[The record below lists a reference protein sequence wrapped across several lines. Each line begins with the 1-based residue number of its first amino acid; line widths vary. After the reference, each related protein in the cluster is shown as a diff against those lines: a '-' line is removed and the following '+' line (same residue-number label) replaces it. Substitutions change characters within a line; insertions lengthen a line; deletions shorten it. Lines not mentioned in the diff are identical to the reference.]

1 MVMEF
6 FRGGADKELEQ
17 IEQTIQ
23 QMLLDCRH
31 TFDAA
36 INALLG
42 GTDPELVKKDI
53 KKTDRRVNKAER
65 EVRRELVVHTSV
77 RGAQADVPMVLVS
90 MSIVKDAERIG
101 DYAKNIFDIA
111 REGVDMSKDED
122 LDQLIAYRDR
132 VSRLIAETARIFG
145 ERDTEAAH
153 LILQTEDE
161 NLIEYDSLVIAQ
173 IESGRPARE
182 AVPRALLYRYFKR
195 ITAHAMNVLTSLVMP
210 IDRLDYYDEDKAD
223 RW

>member
-23 QMLLDCRH
+23 QMLVDCRH

-42 GTDPELVKKDI
+42 GTDPDLVKKDI
-53 KKTDRRVNKAER
+53 KKTDRQVNKAER
-65 EVRRELVVHTSV
+65 EVRRELVVHASV
-77 RGAQADVPMVLVS
+77 RGAQADIPMVLVS
-90 MSIVKDAERIG
+90 MSIVKDVERIG
-101 DYAKNIFDIA
+101 DYAKNIFDLA
-111 REGVDMSKDED
+111 AAGVDLSSTRD
-122 LDQLIAYRDR
+122 LDKLIKHRDQ

-153 LILQTEDE
+153 LILQAEDE
-161 NLIEYDSLVIAQ
+161 NLVEYDNLVVAQ
-173 IESGRPARE
+173 INSDAPAAT
-182 AVPRALLYRYFKR
+182 AVPIALLYRYFKR
-195 ITAHAMNVLTSLVMP
+195 ITAHSMNVLTSLVMP
-210 IDRLDYYDEDKAD
+210 LDRLDYYDEDKAD

>member
-42 GTDPELVKKDI
+42 GTDPDLVKKDI
-53 KKTDRRVNKAER
+53 KKTDRRVNKSER

-77 RGAQADVPMVLVS
+77 RGAQADIPMVLVS

-111 REGVDMSKDED
+111 REGVDLSSADD
-122 LDQLIAYRDR
+122 LDQLIRHRDR

-161 NLIEYDSLVIAQ
+161 NLDEYDSIVVAQ
-173 IESGRPARE
+173 IESEQPAAE
-182 AVPRALLYRYFKR
+182 AVPRALLYRYLKR
-195 ITAHAMNVLTSLVMP
+195 ITAHAMNILTSLVMP
-210 IDRLDYYDEDKAD
+210 IDRLNYYDEDKAD

>member
-17 IEQTIQ
+17 IEHTIQ
-23 QMLLDCRH
+23 QMLVDCRH

-42 GTDPELVKKDI
+42 GTDPNLVRKDI
-53 KKTDRRVNKAER
+53 KRTDRQVNKAER
-65 EVRRELVVHTSV
+65 EVRRELVVHASV
-77 RGAQADVPMVLVS
+77 RGAQADIPMVLAS

-101 DYAKNIFDIA
+101 DYAKNIFDLA
-111 REGVDMSKDED
+111 AAGVDLSSTPDVDK
-122 LDQLIAYRDR
+122 LVKHRDQ

-145 ERDTEAAH
+145 DRDTEAAH
-153 LILQTEDE
+153 LILQAEDE
-161 NLIEYDSLVIAQ
+161 NLIEYDNLVITQ
-173 IESGRPARE
+173 INSDAPAAT
-182 AVPRALLYRYFKR
+182 AVPIALLYRYLKR
-195 ITAHAMNVLTSLVMP
+195 ITAHSMNVLTSLVMP
-210 IDRLDYYDEDKAD
+210 LDRLDYYDEDKAD

>member
-23 QMLLDCRH
+23 QMLVDCRH
-31 TFDAA
+31 TFDVA

-42 GTDPELVKKDI
+42 GTDPDLVKKDI
-53 KKTDRRVNKAER
+53 KKTDRQVNKAER
-65 EVRRELVVHTSV
+65 EVRRELVVHASV
-77 RGAQADVPMVLVS
+77 RGAQADIPMVLVS

-111 REGVDMSKDED
+111 REGVDMSHDED
-122 LDQLIAYRDR
+122 LDQLIAHRDR

-145 ERDTEAAH
+145 ERDIEAAH
-153 LILQTEDE
+153 QILQTEDE
-161 NLIEYDSLVIAQ
+161 NLDEYDALVVAQ

>member
-23 QMLLDCRH
+23 QMLVDCRH
-31 TFDAA
+31 TFDVA
-36 INALLG
+36 INSLLG
-42 GTDPELVKKDI
+42 GTDPALVKKDI
-53 KKTDRRVNKAER
+53 KKTDRQVNKAER
-65 EVRRELVVHTSV
+65 DVRRELVVHTSV
-77 RGAQADVPMVLVS
+77 RGAQADIPMVLVS

-111 REGVDMSKDED
+111 REGVNLSTADD
-122 LDQLIAYRDR
+122 LDQLIKYRDR

-145 ERDTEAAH
+145 ERDAEAAH
-153 LILQTEDE
+153 QILQSEDE
-161 NLIEYDSLVIAQ
+161 SLDEYDANVLAQ
-173 IESGRPARE
+173 IDSGQPASE
-182 AVPRALLYRYFKR
+182 AVPRALLYRYLKR
-195 ITAHAMNVLTSLVMP
+195 ITAHAMNILTSLVMP

>member
-42 GTDPELVKKDI
+42 GTDPELVRKDI

-111 REGVDMSKDED
+111 REGVDMSNDED
-122 LDQLIAYRDR
+122 LDQLIAHRDR

-161 NLIEYDSLVIAQ
+161 NLDEYDALVIAQ

>member
-23 QMLLDCRH
+23 QMLIDCRH

-42 GTDPELVKKDI
+42 GTDPDLVKKDI

-65 EVRRELVVHTSV
+65 DVRRELVVHTSV
-77 RGAQADVPMVLVS
+77 RGAQADIPMVLVS

-101 DYAKNIFDIA
+101 DYAKNIFDLA
-111 REGVDMSKDED
+111 RAGANLSTVED
-122 LDQLIAYRDR
+122 LPELITHRDR
-132 VSRLIAETARIFG
+132 VSRLIDETARIFG
-145 ERDTEAAH
+145 ERDTDAAH
-153 LILQTEDE
+153 EILQDEDE
-161 NLIEYDSLVIAQ
+161 HLDEYDDIVIAQ
-173 IESGRPARE
+173 IDSEAPASQ
-182 AVPRALLYRYFKR
+182 AVPIALLNRYFKR
-195 ITAHAMNVLTSLVMP
+195 ITAHSMNILTSLVMP
-210 IDRLDYYDEDKAD
+210 IDRLDYYDEDNAD

>member
-17 IEQTIQ
+17 IEKTIQ
-23 QMLLDCRH
+23 QMLVDCRH

-42 GTDPELVKKDI
+42 GTDPGLVKKDI
-53 KKTDRRVNKAER
+53 KKTDRQVNKAER
-65 EVRRELVVHTSV
+65 EVRRELVVHASV
-77 RGAQADVPMVLVS
+77 RGAQADIPMVLVS

-101 DYAKNIFDIA
+101 DYAKNIFDLA
-111 REGVDMSKDED
+111 AAGVDLSSTPD
-122 LDQLIAYRDR
+122 LDRLIKHRDQ

-145 ERDTEAAH
+145 ERDAEAAH
-153 LILQTEDE
+153 LILQAEDE
-161 NLIEYDSLVIAQ
+161 NLVEYDNLVITQ
-173 IESGRPARE
+173 INSDAPAAT
-182 AVPRALLYRYFKR
+182 AVPIALLYRYLKR
-195 ITAHAMNVLTSLVMP
+195 ITAHSMNVLTSLVMP
-210 IDRLDYYDEDKAD
+210 LDRLDYYDEDKAD

>member
-17 IEQTIQ
+17 IEQSIQ
-23 QMLLDCRH
+23 QMLVDCRH

-42 GTDPELVKKDI
+42 GTDPALVKKTI
-53 KKTDRRVNKAER
+53 KRTDRQVNKAQR
-65 EVRRELVVHTSV
+65 EIRRELVVHASV
-77 RGAQADVPMVLVS
+77 RGAQADIPMVLVS

-111 REGVDMSKDED
+111 KAGVDLSAAED
-122 LDQLIAYRDR
+122 LDQLLVHRDQ
-132 VSRLIAETARIFG
+132 VSRLISETARIFG
-145 ERDTEAAH
+145 DRDIEAAH
-153 LILQTEDE
+153 QILQAEDE
-161 NLIEYDSLVIAQ
+161 NKDVYDDLVIAQ
-173 IESGRPARE
+173 INTDASAAI

-195 ITAHAMNVLTSLVMP
+195 ITAHSMNVLTSLVMP
-210 IDRLDYYDEDKAD
+210 LDRLDYYDEEKAD

>member
-17 IEQTIQ
+17 IESAIQ
-23 QMLLDCRH
+23 QMLVDCRH
-31 TFDAA
+31 TFDTA
-36 INALLG
+36 INSLLG

-53 KKTDRRVNKAER
+53 RKTDRGVNKAER
-65 EVRRELVVHTSV
+65 EVRRGLVVHTSV
-77 RGAQADVPMVLVS
+77 RGAAADIPMVLVS

-101 DYAKNIFDIA
+101 DYAKNIFDLA
-111 REGVDMSKDED
+111 RAGVDLSTAEELPD
-122 LDQLIAYRDR
+122 LITHRDR

-145 ERDTEAAH
+145 ERDTDAAH
-153 LILQTEDE
+153 EILQDEDE
-161 NLIEYDSLVIAQ
+161 HLDEYDDIVIAQ
-173 IESGRPARE
+173 IDSEAPASQ
-182 AVPRALLYRYFKR
+182 AVPLALLNRYFKR

-210 IDRLDYYDEDKAD
+210 LDRLDYYDEDKAD

>member
-6 FRGGADKELEQ
+6 FRGGADRELEQ
-17 IEQTIQ
+17 IESAIQ
-23 QMLLDCRH
+23 QMLVDCRH
-31 TFDAA
+31 TFDTA

-53 KKTDRRVNKAER
+53 KKTDRGVNKAER

-77 RGAQADVPMVLVS
+77 RGAAADIPMVLVS

-101 DYAKNIFDIA
+101 DYAKNIFDLA
-111 REGVDMSKDED
+111 RAGVDLSTAEELPD
-122 LDQLIAYRDR
+122 LITHRDR

-145 ERDTEAAH
+145 DRDAEAAH
-153 LILQTEDE
+153 DLLQTEDDH
-161 NLIEYDSLVIAQ
+161 IDEYDDIVIAQ
-173 IESGRPARE
+173 IDSEAPARQ
-182 AVPRALLYRYFKR
+182 AVPLALLNRYFKR
-195 ITAHAMNVLTSLVMP
+195 ITAHSMNILTSLVMP
-210 IDRLDYYDEDKAD
+210 IDRLNYYDEDKAD

>member
-17 IEQTIQ
+17 IEKKIR
-23 QMLLDCRH
+23 QMLVDCRH

-42 GTDPELVKKDI
+42 GTAPGLVKKDI
-53 KKTDRRVNKAER
+53 KKTDRQVNKAER
-65 EVRRELVVHTSV
+65 EVRRALVVHASV
-77 RGAQADVPMVLVS
+77 RGASADIPMVLVS

-111 REGVDMSKDED
+111 REGVDLSQSDD
-122 LDQLIAYRDR
+122 LDELIKHRDQ
-132 VSRLIAETARIFG
+132 VSRLIGETARIFG

-153 LILQTEDE
+153 QILQVEDE
-161 NLIEYDSLVIAQ
+161 NLSEYDDLVIAQ
-173 IESGRPARE
+173 IDSEASARE

-195 ITAHAMNVLTSLVMP
+195 ITAHAMNILTSLVMP
-210 IDRLDYYDEDKAD
+210 LDRLDYYDEDKAD

>member
-6 FRGGADKELEQ
+6 FRGGADRELEQ
-17 IEQTIQ
+17 IKQSIQ
-23 QMLLDCRH
+23 QMLVDCRH

-42 GTDPELVKKDI
+42 GTDPEMVKKDI

-65 EVRRELVVHTSV
+65 EVRRELVVHASV
-77 RGAQADVPMVLVS
+77 RGASADIPMVLVS

-101 DYAKNIFDIA
+101 DYAKNIFDLA
-111 REGVDMSKDED
+111 LAGTNLSTVED
-122 LDQLIAYRDR
+122 LPELITHRDR

-145 ERDTEAAH
+145 ERDTDAAH
-153 LILQTEDE
+153 EILQDEDE
-161 NLIEYDSLVIAQ
+161 HLDEYDDIVIAQ
-173 IESGRPARE
+173 IDSEAPASQ
-182 AVPRALLYRYFKR
+182 AVPLALLNRYFKR
-195 ITAHAMNVLTSLVMP
+195 ITAHAMNILTSLVMP
-210 IDRLDYYDEDKAD
+210 LDRLDYYDEDKAD

>member
-23 QMLLDCRH
+23 QMLVDCRH

-36 INALLG
+36 INALVG

-53 KKTDRRVNKAER
+53 KKTDRRVNKAQR
-65 EVRRELVVHTSV
+65 EVRRELIVHTSV
-77 RGAQADVPMVLVS
+77 RGASADIPMVLVS

-101 DYAKNIFDIA
+101 DYAKNIFDLA
-111 REGVDMSKDED
+111 NAGVDLSSSD
-122 LDQLIAYRDR
+122 LRDR
-132 VSRLIAETARIFG
+132 LLAHRDRISRLVAETARIFG
-145 ERDTEAAH
+145 ERDAEAAH
-153 LILQTEDE
+153 EILQTEDE
-161 NLIEYDSLVIAQ
+161 HLSEYDDLVLEQ
-173 IESGRPARE
+173 IQSMAPASE
-182 AVPRALLYRYFKR
+182 AVPLALLYRYFKR
-195 ITAHAMNVLTSLVMP
+195 ITAHSMNVLTSLVMP
-210 IDRLDYYDEDKAD
+210 LDRLDYYDEDKAD

>member
-161 NLIEYDSLVIAQ
+161 NLDEYDSLVIAQ

-182 AVPRALLYRYFKR
+182 AVPRALLYRYLKR

>member
-23 QMLLDCRH
+23 QMLVDCRH
-31 TFDAA
+31 TFDVA

-42 GTDPELVKKDI
+42 GTDPDLVKKDI
-53 KKTDRRVNKAER
+53 KKTDRQVNKAER
-65 EVRRELVVHTSV
+65 EVRRELVVHASV
-77 RGAQADVPMVLVS
+77 RGASADIPMVLVS

-111 REGVDMSKDED
+111 REGVDMSNDED
-122 LDQLIAYRDR
+122 LDQLIAHRDR

-161 NLIEYDSLVIAQ
+161 NLDEYDALVVAQ

>member
-23 QMLLDCRH
+23 QMLVDCRH

-42 GTDPELVKKDI
+42 GTDPDLIKKDI

-77 RGAQADVPMVLVS
+77 RGAQADIPMVLVS

-111 REGVDMSKDED
+111 REGVDLSKSDD
-122 LDQLIAYRDR
+122 LDQLIKHRDR
-132 VSRLIAETARIFG
+132 ISRLIAETARIFG
-145 ERDTEAAH
+145 DRDAEAAH
-153 LILQTEDE
+153 QLLQTEDE
-161 NLIEYDSLVIAQ
+161 NLDEYDAIVLAQ
-173 IESGRPARE
+173 IESERPAGE
-182 AVPRALLYRYFKR
+182 AVPRALLYRYLKR
-195 ITAHAMNVLTSLVMP
+195 ITAHAMNILTSLVMP
-210 IDRLDYYDEDKAD
+210 IDRLNYYDEDKAD

>member
-42 GTDPELVKKDI
+42 GTDPDLVKKDI

-65 EVRRELVVHTSV
+65 EVRRELVVHASV
-77 RGAQADVPMVLVS
+77 RGAQADIPMVLVS

-122 LDQLIAYRDR
+122 LDQLIAHRDR

-161 NLIEYDSLVIAQ
+161 NLVEYDSLVIAQ

-182 AVPRALLYRYFKR
+182 AVPRALLYRYLKR